1 MQNGIL
7 KYVSI
12 FGVLILT
19 SCFYF
24 PISTIG
30 MTRTNSKMLLAAVGL
45 CIYLMQLARKRNG
58 SFSKDSAVLSLW
70 AGLVSAITL
79 IAVLYNNTLDY
90 TYASYIVSMWVWI
103 GAAYVV
109 VNAIRWVHGQAS
121 VRLVGNYLI
130 GVGVLQCI
138 LAVMIDGIPAMKQW
152 VDTYFSTSSEFMDRI
167 NRLYGIGAMLDV
179 GGTRF
184 SVILIVIVIILMS
197 LNEKESRKLTPLYL
211 IAFIWIGIVGNMIAR
226 TTTVGVIIGIL
237 YLVYKTQV
245 YKLYISKTEHIRLWI
260 WWFILIF
267 IALVTVSYLYQT
279 DVTFRHDIRFAFEGF
294 FSLAEEGEWNVASN
308 NTLKNMYVFPEN
320 LKTWIIGDGYFS
332 NPIHIDPY
340 FTGKIIGGFYM
351 GTDVGYLRF
360 IFYFGLLGLI
370 AFTIL
375 FCKATQ
381 ICWNRFPN
389 QKDLFTLLLLA
400 NFIIWF
406 KVSTD
411 LFPAFAIFLMVDKEE
426 NDACEKRISNDTA
439 TSS

>member
-45 CIYLMQLARKRNG
+45 CIYLMQLARKRDGNI
-58 SFSKDSAVLSLW
+58 SKDSAVLSLW
-70 AGLVSAITL
+70 AGWVSAITL
-79 IAVLYNNTLDY
+79 IAVLYNNTRDY
-90 TYASYIVSMWVWI
+90 AYASYIVSMWVWI

-226 TTTVGVIIGIL
+226 TTTVGIIIGIL

-245 YKLYISKTEHIRLWI
+245 YKLHISKTEHIRLWI
-260 WWFILIF
+260 WWFILII

-279 DVTFRHDIRFAFEGF
+279 DVTFRQDIRFAFEGF

-340 FTGKIIGGFYM
+340 FTGKIIDGFYM

-360 IFYFGLLGLI
+360 IFYFGL
-370 AFTIL
+370 
-375 FCKATQ
+375 
-381 ICWNRFPN
+381 
-389 QKDLFTLLLLA
+389 
-400 NFIIWF
+400 
-406 KVSTD
+406 
-411 LFPAFAIFLMVDKEE
+411 
-426 NDACEKRISNDTA
+426 
-439 TSS
+439 

>member
-45 CIYLMQLARKRNG
+45 CIYLMQLARKRDGNI
-58 SFSKDSAVLSLW
+58 SKDSAVLLLW

-79 IAVLYNNTLDY
+79 IAVLYNNTRDY
-90 TYASYIVSMWVWI
+90 AYASYIVSMWVWI

-226 TTTVGVIIGIL
+226 TTTVGIIIGIL

-245 YKLYISKTEHIRLWI
+245 YKLHISKTEHIRLWI
-260 WWFILIF
+260 WWFILII

-360 IFYFGLLGLI
+360 IFYFGVTGLV
-370 AFTIL
+370 AFTL
-375 FCKATQ
+375 FMCKVARV
-381 ICWNRFPN
+381 CMNRFVSYRS
-389 QKDLFTLLLLA
+389 LFGVILLL
-400 NFIIWF
+400 NFAVWF

-411 LFPAFAIFLMVDKEE
+411 IFLVFALFLCMSGEE
-426 NDACEKRISNDTA
+426 NQPE
-439 TSS
+439 TSA